1 MIDGFDFASS
11 SHWLHSLHL
20 GHALASPGFIWL
32 FTAVSLVLLHAVLID
47 VLFGAS
53 ST

>member
-1 MIDGFDFASS
+1 MDLILLRPRIGFT
-11 SHWLHSLHL
+11 SLHL